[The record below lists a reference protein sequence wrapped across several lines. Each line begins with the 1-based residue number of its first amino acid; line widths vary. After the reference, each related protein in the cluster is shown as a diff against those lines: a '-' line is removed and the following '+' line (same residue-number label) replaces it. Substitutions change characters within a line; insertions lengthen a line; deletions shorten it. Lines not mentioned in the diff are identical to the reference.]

1 MCFLVSYFFHV
12 LFLLSTLRLAR
23 HEVTHSQNGNLNTP
37 RRPAPAEG
45 ARARL
50 QDDRPL
56 RRQLSRRA
64 QARAPALLR
73 PAARGTVPA
82 GSSCSSSWLPSGGD
96 SPGHCVSLPGRKC
109 AGGLRAGSASGARAP
124 SRRGLQPLGVAAAP
138 GALSVRGWGQCCL
151 LLSGTVFGQM
161 PISADLPL
169 SCGLGTILLLVLWLL
184 RTCERPPVSHLLHAL
199 ALLHVVSVFNQMI
212 FSVIQPFSAELVA
225 LFRPDLS
232 VANAPLQMFL

>member
-138 GALSVRGWGQCCL
+138 GALSVRGG
-151 LLSGTVFGQM
+151 
-161 PISADLPL
+161 D
-169 SCGLGTILLLVLWLL
+169 
-184 RTCERPPVSHLLHAL
+184 
-199 ALLHVVSVFNQMI
+199 SVAC
-212 FSVIQPFSAELVA
+212 FSRA
-225 LFRPDLS
+225 LFLAKCPFLLICLFPVDWALSYCWSSGCYAPVNARPS
-232 VANAPLQMFL
+232 PTCFTP